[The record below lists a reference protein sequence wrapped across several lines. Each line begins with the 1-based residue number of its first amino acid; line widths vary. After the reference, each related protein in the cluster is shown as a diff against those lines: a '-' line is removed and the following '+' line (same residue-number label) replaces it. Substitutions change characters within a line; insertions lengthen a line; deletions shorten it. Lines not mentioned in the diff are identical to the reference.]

1 MTSTNKSWEQEAFNM
16 NTNPLDKQEGGGHYK
31 SLSIQPIEYI
41 QANKLGYIEG
51 NIVKYIT
58 RHKDKNGV
66 EDIKKIIHYCELL
79 IDMEYSK

>member
-1 MTSTNKSWEQEAFNM
+1 MTS
-16 NTNPLDKQEGGGHYK
+16 TNPLDKQEGGGHYK

-58 RHKDKNGV
+58 RHRDKNGI

-79 IDMEYSK
+79 IDMEYSN

>member
-1 MTSTNKSWEQEAFNM
+1 MMSTS
-16 NTNPLDKQEGGGHYK
+16 PLSKQEGGGHYK

-41 QANKLGYIEG
+41 SKNKLGYIEG

-58 RHKDKNGV
+58 RHKAKNGV

-79 IDMEYSK
+79 IDLEYSK

>member
-1 MTSTNKSWEQEAFNM
+1 MTS
-16 NTNPLDKQEGGGHYK
+16 TNPLDKQEGGGHYK

-58 RHKDKNGV
+58 RHRDKNGI